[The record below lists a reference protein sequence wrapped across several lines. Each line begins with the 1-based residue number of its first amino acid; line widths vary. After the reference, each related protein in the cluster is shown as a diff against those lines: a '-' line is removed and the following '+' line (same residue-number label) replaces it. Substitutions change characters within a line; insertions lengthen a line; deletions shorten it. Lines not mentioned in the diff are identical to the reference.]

1 MRAVYYTSLKSY
13 ETPVHH
19 ERIASLDDQDK
30 SFNMIRFP
38 DIDKTPLPLN
48 DEHAPK
54 NKSSS

>member
-30 SFNMIRFP
+30 SFFP
-38 DIDKTPLPLN
+38 DIDIESPLPLN